1 MAKKDKRT
9 WITEDEAAAIIGLPA
24 NFFRKLVK
32 NGSLKGV
39 IQFISSRRYS
49 YRYNKTDLEN
59 YLFEDSFL
67 SGLFP
72 KRPFYLTP

>member
-9 WITEDEAAAIIGLPA
+9 WITEAEAAAIIGLPTK
-24 NFFRKLVK
+24 FFRKLVT

-39 IQFISSRRYS
+39 IQYISSRRYS
-49 YRYNKTDLEN
+49 YRYNKSDFEN

-72 KRPFYLTP
+72 KAAF